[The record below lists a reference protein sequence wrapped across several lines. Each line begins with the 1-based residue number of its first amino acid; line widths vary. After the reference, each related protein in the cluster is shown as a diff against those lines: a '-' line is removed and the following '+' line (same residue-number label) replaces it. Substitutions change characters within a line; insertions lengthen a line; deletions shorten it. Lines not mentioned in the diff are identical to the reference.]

1 MENSFSWK
9 CVNDYL
15 QIKFLKSKEGT
26 AMVQMGDSV
35 AVERCVQNLN
45 NVAVGLTGAAPPLT
59 THHQNNTNEDSSNVK
74 EHKLQLAFSKQPFL
88 SEVTNPY
95 PLPDK
100 SPSYKEYITNKNNR
114 FMNPAMA
121 SKNRIQPPSKV

>member
-1 MENSFSWK
+1 
-9 CVNDYL
+9 
-15 QIKFLKSKEGT
+15 
-26 AMVQMGDSV
+26 MVQMGDSV

-45 NVAVGLTGAAPPLT
+45 NVAVGLTGAAPLT
-59 THHQNNTNEDSSNVK
+59 LSSKNKDIQNENIK

-100 SPSYKEYITNKNNR
+100 SPSYKLYINNKNNR

-121 SKNRIQPPSKV
+121 SKNRIQPPSKVRYLLIQIHTKLIIYIYYRMISYSKH

>member
-1 MENSFSWK
+1 
-9 CVNDYL
+9 
-15 QIKFLKSKEGT
+15 
-26 AMVQMGDSV
+26 MVQMGDGL

-45 NVAVGLTGAAPPLT
+45 NVTVGLTGAAPLN
-59 THHQNNTNEDSSNVK
+59 HNNANVEK
-74 EHKLQLAFSKQPFL
+74 NHVQEHKLQLAFSKQPYL

-121 SKNRIQPPSKV
+121 SKNRIQPPSKVLNFELY

>member
-1 MENSFSWK
+1 
-9 CVNDYL
+9 
-15 QIKFLKSKEGT
+15 
-26 AMVQMGDSV
+26 MVQMGDSV

-45 NVAVGLTGAAPPLT
+45 NVTVGLTGAIPATYRP
-59 THHQNNTNEDSSNVK
+59 NTNSEQQQEEDNVK
-74 EHKLQLAFSKQPFL
+74 EHKLQLAFSKQPYL

-100 SPSYKEYITNKNNR
+100 SPSYKLYITNKNNR

-121 SKNRIQPPSKV
+121 SKNRIQPPSKVDTFYFAPNTT